1 MTQTLFSDP
10 AAPDAGRPPQPQPL
24 PRLARDTTPDNPWP
38 ISLLSRKY
46 HDAVAKWPGT
56 WIEGQI
62 SEINTRRA
70 GSAYLTVRDNT
81 EDISLN
87 VTGFGRFAQM
97 AREFRQGDRVVLHG
111 RPDVWMK
118 QTRLSFMGDDIRRVG
133 KGDLMA
139 QIEELRKRL
148 KGEGLFDAENKVPI
162 PEFPHRIG
170 LVCAPQARAEGDV
183 ITNARL
189 RWPTIRFTVLHAHV
203 QGPSCP
209 PDVIAAIQR
218 LDADPEVDVIIVAR
232 GGGSF
237 EDLMGFSDEG
247 VVRATAACTT
257 PIVSAIGHE
266 DDWTL
271 IDLAADMRASTP
283 TDAAKRV
290 VPDVNEQLQIVDE
303 ARRRIR
309 DRIRSRVDN
318 EMRLIE
324 GYANRPSLTQ
334 PLTMLDRPQRFVDDA
349 RQRLDIGL
357 RRIVDDASLTVEK
370 LHASLTALSPQSTLD
385 RGYAVVQDSQ
395 GHVVGDADAVKAGDE
410 LSVTLRKGRIRVT
423 AE

>member
-1 MTQTLFSDP
+1 MTDLFSQDP
-10 AAPDAGRPPQPQPL
+10 AAPRAAAPTQPQPL

-70 GSAYLTVRDNT
+70 GSAYLTVRDNV

-97 AREFRQGDRVVLHG
+97 AREFRQGDRVILHG

-139 QIEELRKRL
+139 QIEELRRRL

-162 PEFPHRIG
+162 PEFPRRIG

-189 RWPTIRFTVLHAHV
+189 RWPTIRFTVVHAHV

-218 LDADPEVDVIIVAR
+218 LDADPDVDVIIVAR

-247 VVRATAACTT
+247 VVRATAACVT

-283 TDAAKRV
+283 TDAAKRA

-334 PLTMLDRPQRFVDDA
+334 PLTMLERPQRFVDDA
-349 RQRLDIGL
+349 RQRLDIGM
-357 RRIVDDASLTVEK
+357 RRIVDDAGLTVEK

-385 RGYAVVQDSQ
+385 RGYAVVQDAD
-395 GHVVGDADAVKAGDE
+395 GHVVTDADGVHAGDE
-410 LSVTLRKGRIRVT
+410 LAVTLRQGRIHAT
-423 AE
+423 AR